1 MFRPETIYLR
11 RTDADTLERL
21 IESSGFSRDASTLSQ
36 LDEELARATIVA
48 DDALPAGAVA
58 LDSRVRFRDL
68 ETGEQRE
75 VTLVLPSKA
84 ALNEGRISVLS
95 AVGCALIGL
104 SVGDDI
110 DWPMPGGKVRH
121 LRVLEVAHAVAA

>member
-21 IESSGFSRDASTLSQ
+21 IETTGFTRDGSAVSL

-48 DDALPAGAVA
+48 DDALPASAVA

-75 VTLVLPSKA
+75 LTLVVPSKA

-95 AVGCALIGL
+95 AVGSALIGL

-110 DWPMPGGKVRH
+110 DWPMPGGRVRR
-121 LRVLEVAHAVAA
+121 LRVLDVSHAAVA

>member
-21 IESSGFSRDASTLSQ
+21 IETTGFTRDGSALSL

-48 DDALPAGAVA
+48 DDALPPGAVA
-58 LDSRVRFRDL
+58 LDSRVRFGDL

-75 VTLVLPSKA
+75 VTLVVPSKA

-95 AVGCALIGL
+95 AVGSALIGL
-104 SVGDDI
+104 SVGDNI
-110 DWPMPGGKVRH
+110 DWPMPGGRVRR